1 MTTSLVPSSRPISLG
16 TTGDDIDGKTI
27 AESDTGK
34 RESGLDPD
42 QEKPEHH
49 RLANIDAAPDR
60 EELKKEGIAQGEDEF
75 PDGGL
80 RAWLVVLG
88 GACVTFGTFGFV
100 NAWGLTIKRLFFPT
114 PRHPQCMYTGVLIML
129 PPANNPTRAWIGS
142 VQYALVF
149 LPGLL
154 TGRLFDLGHYRVP
167 QIFAAALLIIGT
179 FLAAEC
185 HEYWQFLLC
194 QGIAVGVSRLCLSFV
209 DPSMTQDLQ
218 LTASAVRARRG
229 LALGI
234 LASGSSIGGTVIP
247 IAVRKLIPIVGFKWA
262 MRIIGFILLFV
273 LTVAILTLR
282 RRLPPKKVSG
292 GLLNLKAFLHI
303 PYSIYVLASVVS
315 FLGLYTGEHRSHH
328 TNQRADKFL
337 VLTYLE
343 VYATEIGLPEDFAFY
358 MIPIANAASLFGR
371 VGSGVVSDRIGPINT
386 LIPSTLVAGVCTYA
400 WPFARNKG
408 SLIVLA
414 CIYGAACGVFVGM
427 LATPVAKMGS
437 MDDVGRRTGMLM
449 SVIAAGAVAG
459 PPISGAIR
467 DKTGSFIQVGYYAD
481 FTISVIGTRSIM
493 KCSYFTFFYA
503 YIMQLA
509 FLLSNVLR
517 NRWPYDGD
525 SRDQIPRGIVD
536 NDLYLQ
542 YILQLEKSG
551 YVIPK
556 VTREDLSYSDMIQAL
571 QNHQKKWQRI
581 ELGEPKFIE
590 FPDPHDT
597 VTYFADN
604 LYAYYHRTG
613 RESDG
618 SSCCTLRLYLLP
630 SLNTGIEFRHWH
642 YDILDT
648 FVRAFATQPRID
660 LLVLLESCPYPD
672 DRGRFVRCYRIHLR
686 SLSTNQ
692 PHPYAIDATPLLNLG
707 LLEHYFLTRRPPIH
721 IYGRMLSFIFRPNF
735 EHPEGEPLIIVFDW
749 VIGVEVGRYY
759 LPAYTEYSISFI
771 SEEYFIIP
779 QGYRS
784 IETNQSNPTG
794 RIDLYYSPICD
805 DGTRIREVKHVAS
818 LAFPSLHK
826 DQSGLSLQVHCVPS
840 VVPKTPYWFTRLGN
854 IPKTYEQNSSDH
866 LCLYYEA
873 STEKETLHSSY
884 QSELRFSKDLGTS
897 GLLFI
902 PFQGLLSLFNR
913 DYCNHRSNSEGPAL
927 IPWEVWGS
935 CTICLPDTELP
946 DIILHGGKY
955 LFLRGS
961 SAPHSPD
968 DSLFPIS
975 VLELKFRQL
984 SQAKV
989 PNSSNWV
996 CTSKS
1001 NQDTTSRE
1009 PSYAYTIDCRTPV
1022 QESHELG
1029 ILGEALPDIRAY
1041 CKKTTVNVDEETKCN
1056 INDYD
1061 VMANDEHCRLLSID
1075 M

>member
-88 GACVTFGTFGFV
+88 VNHFPFQSGACVTFGTFGFV
-100 NAWGLTIKRLFFPT
+100 NAWGVFQAYYQET
-114 PRHPQCMYTGVLIML
+114 VLSDTS
-129 PPANNPTRAWIGS
+129 PSTVAWIGS

-194 QGIAVGVSRLCLSFV
+194 QGIAVGLASGFLFGPTIAVVSHWF
-209 DPSMTQDLQ
+209 
-218 LTASAVRARRG
+218 RARRG

-315 FLGLYTGEHRSHH
+315 FLGLYT
-328 TNQRADKFL
+328 

-467 DKTGSFIQVGYYAD
+467 DKTGSFIQVGYYAGSM
-481 FTISVIGTRSIM
+481 IILCINR
-493 KCSYFTFFYA
+493 YFK
-503 YIMQLA
+503 
-509 FLLSNVLR
+509 
-517 NRWPYDGD
+517 
-525 SRDQIPRGIVD
+525 GIVD

-735 EHPEGEPLIIVFDW
+735 EYPEGEPLIIVFDW

-826 DQSGLSLQVHCVPS
+826 DQSGLSLKVHCVPS
-840 VVPKTPYWFTRLGN
+840 VIPKTPYWSTRLGN
-854 IPKTYEQNSSDH
+854 IPKAYEQNPSDH

-873 STEKETLHSSY
+873 STGKETLHSSY